1 MTYVGGYQLDRG
13 QNIVFKGAIY
23 AKAQTRPIY
32 LSLQRGWNGGGRA
45 VERGGAGWNTRG
57 RGFSRFALGFF
68 GTQTI
73 GAFARRCLSRLEMF
87 AASES
92 R

>member
-1 MTYVGGYQLDRG
+1 MILYLVEKYDEKCRCNAGGTAVER
-13 QNIVFKGAIY
+13 
-23 AKAQTRPIY
+23 R
-32 LSLQRGWNGGGRA
+32 WNA
-45 VERGGAGWNTRG
+45 VERGGTQGTEV
-57 RGFSRFALGFF
+57 SDRFLLGFF

-73 GAFARRCLSRLEMF
+73 GAFARRCLSRLEMS